1 MNRNLTVLIAED
13 NENDALLL
21 QRAFRNIGLQNPLQ
35 IVPDGEQAIR
45 YLQAEGKFADRQQF
59 PFPTVLFLDIKMPR
73 MSGFDVLEWVRGHPD
88 WRIIPTM
95 IFSSS
100 SHPGDITRAYQ
111 SGANAYQSGANAYLV
126 KPATLGCSRNAS
138 QKSIRFLGRLRQAAS
153 AGKMRVDESG
163 CFFKIRPRAGK
174 AGVA

>member
-100 SHPGDITRAYQ
+100 SHPGDVAR
-111 SGANAYQSGANAYLV
+111 AYQSGANAYLV

-138 QKSIRFLGRLRQAAS
+138 QKSIRFLGRFAPSRLCR
-153 AGKMRVDESG
+153 KMRVDESG